1 MTETKKCPCC
11 GHALEFSRSCHRVVP
26 DKYLCTAALCWFTCN
41 AEHYEKLC
49 KAMKAKAEL
58 DALIEA
64 ARSVAAWHK
73 GEGVIMRSELDA
85 LAALVGEG

>member
-1 MTETKKCPCC
+1 MVREGVGPVRGRQSGGCEITTQDLINTLRQGAP
-11 GHALEFSRSCHRVVP
+11 V
-26 DKYLCTAALCWFTCN
+26 TARQV
-41 AEHYEKLC
+41 
-49 KAMKAKAEL
+49 KAMEAQAEL

>member
-1 MTETKKCPCC
+1 MSENRCPCC
-11 GHALEFSRSCHRVVP
+11 GYALELSRSSHRVVA
-26 DKYLCTAALCWFTCN
+26 DQYVCTAALCWFRCN

-49 KAMKAKAEL
+49 TAMNAQAEL
-58 DALIEA
+58 EALIEA
-64 ARSVAAWHK
+64 AWPVAAWHK

>member
-1 MTETKKCPCC
+1 MHSCISCPFKC
-11 GHALEFSRSCHRVVP
+11 LEEDFDRV
-26 DKYLCTAALCWFTCN
+26 CAAMS
-41 AEHYEKLC
+41 AQ
-49 KAMKAKAEL
+49 AEL